1 MQLNKAVSYTLL
13 GKFIRIFG
21 MLAVLAIYG
30 RYISPEEIGVFAVIF
45 IAYQFFVPLLEGGL
59 TNSFLKSDANTQFLG
74 KLHLL
79 NLLLALLICSILVIS
94 RSFIEDIFEA
104 DISLFPLMIF
114 CLFIVVSSLNV
125 QRRGYFEKFKEFDTI
140 FFVELFGFV
149 VGSVISI
156 TMAIYNFG
164 YLAIIARYLFEALF
178 VLCCY
183 RLWFGLKI
191 SFNLKKPNVKEYN
204 LIKYGFKIAASRLLE
219 GLTFSIDRIIVGISY
234 GASQL
239 GFYLYSK
246 NLASMPDQIIR
257 QAITHPLFSFLS
269 ELGYEDSYKELQKVT
284 VAICIIVIPMIA
296 MVVCF
301 GDLMLELLMGP
312 LWSEFGRNFQILG
325 VFGMSLSLRGCLSI
339 LYITNM
345 NMKSWN
351 RFVFAELALLVIVFS
366 IFIIIGLKIE
376 EFIVMVAM
384 YFFVFWSLVYLWKN
398 MTELH
403 LNQSLSLKNILYS
416 NQLLFVFACLVFI
429 GFFVRFVSWNF
440 LPDSILWSFI
450 IEFSLTLSVMIIYLA
465 CFYYFVKPDVLKTGY
480 AWMKSNVLDRLD

>member
-1 MQLNKAVSYTLL
+1 MNLNTAVSYTLL

-45 IAYQFFVPLLEGGL
+45 IAYQVFVPLLEGGL
-59 TNSFLKSDANTQFLG
+59 TNSFLKSDANIQFLG
-74 KLHLL
+74 KLHFL
-79 NLLLALLICSILVIS
+79 NLVLALFICSILLIF
-94 RSFIEDIFEA
+94 RSNIEDIFKVN
-104 DISLFPLMIF
+104 ISLFPLMVF
-114 CLFIVVSSLNV
+114 CLFVIIASLNV

-140 FFVELFGFV
+140 FFVELAGFL

-156 TMAIYNFG
+156 GMAIYNFG

-178 VLCCY
+178 VLWCY
-183 RLWFGLKI
+183 RVWYGLKI
-191 SFNLKKPNVKEYN
+191 SFSLEKPNHKEFK

-219 GLTFSIDRIIVGISY
+219 GLTFSIDRLIVGISF

-269 ELGYEDSYKELQKVT
+269 ELGYEESSKKLQKVT
-284 VAICIIVIPMIA
+284 AAICIIVIPMIA

-301 GDLMLELLMGP
+301 GDLILELLMGP

-325 VFGMSLSLRGCLSI
+325 VFGMSLSIRGCLSI

-351 RFVFAELALLVIVFS
+351 RLVIAELALLAIVFGTA
-366 IFIIIGLKIE
+366 IFIGLKIT

-384 YFFVFWSLVYLWKN
+384 YFFIFWSLVYLWKN
-398 MTELH
+398 MSELN
-403 LNQSLSLKNILYS
+403 LNQSLSLKSILYS
-416 NQLLFVFACLVFI
+416 NQLIFVFASLVFV
-429 GFFVRFVSWNF
+429 GFCIRIMTWAS
-440 LPDSILWSFI
+440 LPDSIFWSLI
-450 IEFSLTLSVMIIYLA
+450 IEISLTFPAMMIYLA
-465 CFYYFVKPDVLKTGY
+465 CFYYFVKPEILKSGY
-480 AWMKSNVLDRLD
+480 AWMSLNVLGK